1 LGEISAPKD
10 ASAEEHLCRALDLA
24 EAVNSTFVVGLA
36 RVALATLKSRQDDAN
51 GALGYYEAVI
61 VEWQRAGAWTS
72 QWVTLRTLV
81 GLLIRVGAF
90 HDASVLYGAVESART
105 GARPFGADEAMLR
118 EAETDLRARLGEDT
132 FRRFADEGAN
142 LTENEV
148 VGVALDAVHR
158 ARR

>member
-1 LGEISAPKD
+1 
-10 ASAEEHLCRALDLA
+10 
-24 EAVNSTFVVGLA
+24 
-36 RVALATLKSRQDDAN
+36 
-51 GALGYYEAVI
+51 
-61 VEWQRAGAWTS
+61 
-72 QWVTLRTLV
+72 VTLRTLV
-81 GLLIRVGAF
+81 DLLVRVGAVR
-90 HDASVLYGAVESART
+90 DAAILYGAVEAART

-118 EAETDLRARLGEDT
+118 EAATELRARLGEDT